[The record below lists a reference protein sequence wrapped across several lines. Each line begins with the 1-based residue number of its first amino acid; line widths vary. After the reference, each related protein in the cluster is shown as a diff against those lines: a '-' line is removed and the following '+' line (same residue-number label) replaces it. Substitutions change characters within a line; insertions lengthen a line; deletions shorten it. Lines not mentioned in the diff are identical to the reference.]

1 MPHLVIYYTPNLE
14 AKTDMSALCRKLAD
28 AMIAVRDEN
37 GGAVFPIGGTRVLAY
52 PAAHYAI
59 ADGGAAGR
67 AAGGSGDY
75 GFVYMNLRMGRGR
88 SDATKN
94 IAGRAVSNCAKA
106 HFEHLLQTEHIGV
119 TVQLDEGHEAFDEK
133 HSSIH
138 PLFKKA
144 QSLWITH

>member
-14 AKTDMSALCRKLAD
+14 AKTDMALFCRHMAD
-28 AMIAVRDEN
+28 AMLAVRDET
-37 GGAVFPIGGTRVLAY
+37 GAQVFPTGGTRVLAY

-75 GFVYMNLRMGRGR
+75 AFVYMNLRMGRGR
-88 SDATKN
+88 TDATKK
-94 IAGRAVSNCAKA
+94 IAGYALSTAAKA
-106 HFEHLLQTEHIGV
+106 HFEHLLQTEHMGV
-119 TVQLDEGHEAFDEK
+119 TVQVDEGHEAFDDK
-133 HSSIH
+133 ISTLH

-144 QSLWITH
+144 

>member
-14 AKTDMSALCRKLAD
+14 AKTDMTALCRKLAD
-28 AMIAVRDEN
+28 AMLGVRDET
-37 GGAVFPIGGTRVLAY
+37 GAVVFPVGGTRVLAF
-52 PAAHYAI
+52 PAAHFAI
-59 ADGGAAGR
+59 ADGGAAGK

-88 SDATKN
+88 TDATKT
-94 IAGRAVSNCAKA
+94 IAGGAISITAKS
-106 HFEHLLQTEHIGV
+106 HFEQLLRDEHMGL

-133 HSSIH
+133 HSSLH

-144 QSLWITH
+144 